1 MTSPLR
7 STLLKP
13 VRELIEEHQKMIQD
27 TRAVAWPKVGK
38 ADSEQSLE
46 EIATASL
53 RRRQTRTKRT
63 PDRYSELV
71 RGGYESLAG
80 SQRPGDDR
88 HQRQSRR

>member
-13 VRELIEEHQKMIQD
+13 LRELVEEQQKMIED
-27 TRAVAWPKVGK
+27 TRAVAWPEVGK

-63 PDRYSELV
+63 PDRYSKLV
-71 RGGYESLAG
+71 HGCYESLAG
-80 SQRPGDDR
+80 SQRPRDDR